1 MVLVAAIYAALLAM
15 LFLMLSIHVVTL
27 RRELGVVFGDGGKE
41 NLTKAIRAHGNF
53 AEYVPFAVALFIMLE
68 LNGTSDYIVH
78 LLGGALVL
86 ARAAHASGI
95 LFSKNTVSKRRVFGT
110 AVTWIVIGVSGA
122 LLLSNAMNYV
132 Y

>member
-1 MVLVAAIYAALLAM
+1 MVLVAAIYGALLAM

-27 RRELGVVFGDGGKE
+27 RRELGVALGDGGKE
-41 NLTKAIRAHGNF
+41 NLTKAVRAQGNF
-53 AEYVPFAVALFIMLE
+53 AEYVPFAVILFVMLE

-86 ARAAHASGI
+86 ARTAHASGL
-95 LFSKNTVSKRRVFGT
+95 LFSKNEISKRRVFGT
-110 AVTWIVIGVSGA
+110 ALTWIVIGLSGA
-122 LLLSNAMNYV
+122 LLFSNAMNYV

>member
-27 RRELGVVFGDGGKE
+27 RRELGVAFGDGGKE

-53 AEYVPFAVALFIMLE
+53 SEYVPFAVALFIMLE

-110 AVTWIVIGVSGA
+110 AVTWIVIGVSAA